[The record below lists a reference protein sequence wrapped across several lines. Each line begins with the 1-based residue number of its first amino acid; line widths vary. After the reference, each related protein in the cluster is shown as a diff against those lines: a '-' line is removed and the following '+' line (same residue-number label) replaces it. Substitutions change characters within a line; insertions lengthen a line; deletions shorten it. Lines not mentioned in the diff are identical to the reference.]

1 MKRNLLS
8 LAAFLILVVGGGL
21 TIGLFTL
28 PGEWYAGLAK
38 PVFNPPNW
46 IFGPVWTILY
56 LMIAVAGWRIY
67 EANHSSA
74 AMKLWWAALVL
85 NFVWSPS
92 FFGAQQLRLA
102 LAIILS
108 LLVVILA
115 FILTSQK
122 IDKPAS
128 LLFVPYAAWV
138 GFASLLNGAI
148 FTLN

>member
-56 LMIAVAGWRIY
+56 VMIAVAGWRIY

-92 FFGAQQLRLA
+92 FFGAQQLGLA

-148 FTLN
+148 FMLN

>member
-56 LMIAVAGWRIY
+56 IMIAVAGWRIY

-92 FFGAQQLRLA
+92 FFGAQQLGLA

-148 FTLN
+148 FMLN

>member
-46 IFGPVWTILY
+46 IFGPVWTMLY
-56 LMIAVAGWRIY
+56 IMIAVAGWRIY

-92 FFGAQQLRLA
+92 FFGAQQLGLA

-148 FTLN
+148 FMLN

>member
-92 FFGAQQLRLA
+92 FFGAQQLGLA

-148 FTLN
+148 FMLN